1 VQGKVLDEE
10 RAYFATKQATFENE
24 IKQLKQQLSNNFEKE
39 TEMKQWLE
47 GMSVMSKLFHH

>member
-1 VQGKVLDEE
+1 LDEE
-10 RAYFATKQATFENE
+10 RAYFATKQATLENE

-39 TEMKQWLE
+39 TEMKQRLE